1 MRATLWLESLG
12 AVACEPHREG
22 PGPCC
27 AGSCAATVVPLQN
40 LLGAGEVDCTRFEI
54 LARSL
59 RARPRVR
66 KYSHDLYEHVLESGV
81 RGDTEWLDLGCGHQ
95 ILPLWRAEQEKRLV
109 ERCRSVVGIDADR
122 PSLSKHRSIKLRVA
136 GNIGRLPWRDE
147 SFTLVTA
154 NMVVEH
160 LDAPGAQF
168 AEIARVL
175 KPGGVFIMHTP
186 NRRGYSTIAARLIPE
201 RIKKRL
207 VYLLEQREAADV
219 FRTFY
224 RANTRDPPSG
234 ARAALDPAAHDE
246 LPQVLPDHHYRGPPE
261 EAGLDR
267 CDGCCIGATRAQVHE
282 VCSEP
287 GSWSSAW
294 YSLPSPH
301 GVGAFQPCLASCSY

>member
-1 MRATLWLESLG
+1 MRANHTG
-12 AVACEPHREG
+12 KG
-22 PGPCC
+22 PDL
-27 AGSCAATVVPLQN
+27 AAQASVPLRP
-40 LLGAGEVDCTRFEI
+40 LLFRTYWALEKVIAPG
-54 LARSL
+54 L
-59 RARPRVR
+59 
-66 KYSHDLYEHVLESGV
+66 KYSHDLYEHVLESEV

-95 ILPLWRAEQEKRLV
+95 ILPQWRAEQEKRLV

-224 RANTRDPPSG
+224 RANTREEIERLAG
-234 ARAALDPAAHDE
+234 A
-246 LPQVLPDHHYRGPPE
+246 
-261 EAGLDR
+261 AGFGVRRIRL
-267 CDGCCIGATRAQVHE
+267 IV
-282 VCSEP
+282 
-287 GSWSSAW
+287 SSAELVVVPPLVVLELLW
-294 YSLPSPH
+294 IRLLMTSFLKSFRTTII
-301 GVGAFQPCLASCSY
+301 AILQKRQA